1 MVYQVQAEK
10 CTKFERKSVPSSG
23 ENVPT
28 SKEWVDLFPNKQE
41 KIVLLLLDM
50 LRQGPLSMKEIQKC
64 LKIGNRTRFKQNIL
78 DPLIEKKI
86 ISPLYQQLN
95 HPKQK
100 YALTEKAKRQ
110 LGQ

>member
-1 MVYQVQAEK
+1 M
-10 CTKFERKSVPSSG
+10 FS
-23 ENVPT
+23 
-28 SKEWVDLFPNKQE
+28 NKQE
-41 KIVLLLLDM
+41 RLVSLLLDV
-50 LRQGPLSMKEIQKC
+50 LRQEPLSMKEIQKC

-100 YALTEKAKRQ
+100 YRLTEKAKRQ
-110 LGQ
+110 LKQ